1 MLSIILAT
9 LISQPT
15 PEQTGHLPLQQQGVC
30 YRAIDLYDSVA
41 IVTPIRLGLLV
52 RRESSEQRS
61 GATTQKLT
69 VRIVHA
75 PWAAS
80 GSEVTFIASPY
91 PGGLPL
97 APPDP
102 TKRYLIVGR
111 KARNG
116 RLEIPVGS
124 WSAVELLSWI
134 AADDDSERI
143 AHLMYRTEATR
154 LPATGTPA
162 ERLAF
167 ALAECLVPAHGSDL
181 RDLVKLHENSRYP
194 GVRSDER
201 PLPPLYLEPTPLTRR
216 IAEIAMTKPLVERA
230 YVQGILL
237 VWSVLY
243 AYEPY
248 MRTMY
253 ACLQDPD
260 AFVNPPENYHIPSY
274 SIGTTMPPG
283 YAPDRLSPDRC
294 VDDLLA
300 ARNAKVKALLVWKS
314 FAAPSV
320 DQQRRYAQ
328 LLDDPNPRVRAGA
341 VKSFAGWRLIR
352 EQSVITGSFDHERGD
367 WTYPG
372 LDEKVAWWKQYWRE
386 H

>member
-9 LISQPT
+9 LIVQKSS
-15 PEQTGHLPLQQQGVC
+15 EQYGKLPLQTEGVC

-41 IVTPIRLGLLV
+41 IVTPIRLGPLV
-52 RRESSEQRS
+52 RRESPEQRS
-61 GATTQKLT
+61 GAATQKLT

-75 PWAAS
+75 TWAAA
-80 GSEVTFIASPY
+80 GSEVTYVARVHPA
-91 PGGLPL
+91 GLHLP
-97 APPDP
+97 PPDP
-102 TKRYLIVGR
+102 TMRYLIVGR

-124 WSAVELLSWI
+124 WRGVELLSWF
-134 AADDDSERI
+134 AAEDDNERV
-143 AHLMYRTEATR
+143 AYLMYRTEATR
-154 LPATGTPA
+154 LPATGSPA

-167 ALAECLVPAHGSDL
+167 ALAECLVPAPGSDL

-194 GVRSDER
+194 GIRADER
-201 PLPPLYLEPTPLTRR
+201 PSPPYLEPTPLTRR
-216 IAEIAMTKPLVERA
+216 IAEIALTKPLVERA

-237 VWSVLY
+237 IWSVLY

-260 AFVNPPENYHIPSY
+260 AFVNPPENYAIPGY
-274 SIGTTMPPG
+274 DIGSTMPAG

-300 ARNAKVKALLVWKS
+300 ARNAKVKALLAWKS
-314 FAAPSV
+314 FSAPSV

-328 LLDDPNPRVRAGA
+328 LLDDPNRRVRAA
-341 VKSFAGWRLIR
+341 VVSSFARWRDVR
-352 EQSVITGSFDHERGD
+352 DQTAAMGRFDGELND

>member
-1 MLSIILAT
+1 MLSIILAS
-9 LISQPT
+9 LIVQESR
-15 PEQTGHLPLQQQGVC
+15 EQYGKLPLQTEGVC
-30 YRAIDLYDSVA
+30 YRAMELYDSVA
-41 IVTPIRLGLLV
+41 IVTPIRLGPLV
-52 RRESSEQRS
+52 RRESPEQRS

-75 PWAAS
+75 TWTTA
-80 GSEVTFIASPY
+80 GSEVTFIAKIN
-91 PGGLPL
+91 PGGLHL

-102 TKRYLIVGR
+102 TQRYLIVGR

-116 RLEIPVGS
+116 HLEIPVGS
-124 WSAVELLSWI
+124 WGAVELLSWV
-134 AADDDSERI
+134 AAEDDSERV
-143 AHLMYRTEATR
+143 AYLMYRTEATR

-201 PLPPLYLEPTPLTRR
+201 PLPPLYIEPTPLTRR
-216 IAEIAMTKPLVERA
+216 MAEIAMTKPLVERA

-243 AYEPY
+243 AYQPY
-248 MRTMY
+248 MRTLY

-260 AFVNPPENYHIPSY
+260 AFVNPPENYEIPTY
-274 SIGTTMPPG
+274 NIGTKIPPG
-283 YAPDRLSPDRC
+283 YSPVPLSGDRC

-328 LLDDPNPRVRAGA
+328 LLDDPNRRVRAG
-341 VKSFAGWRLIR
+341 VVRSFAGWRGMR
-352 EQSVITGSFDHERGD
+352 EQTVTTGRYDDERRD

-372 LDEKVAWWKQYWRE
+372 LDQKVAWWKQYWRE